1 MCELDKNVRIG
12 HEMLY
17 VRIET
22 WMWELNT
29 RELDIYVRIRHIC
42 KKWVWKLPGLW
53 EMEIILRIKK
63 NLRIDF
69 EGMNWKPSWEL
80 DIFERI
86 VHTL

>member
-1 MCELDKNVRIG
+1 MRIG
-12 HEMLY
+12 HECENWILL
-17 VRIET
+17 
-22 WMWELNT
+22 W
-29 RELDIYVRIRHIC
+29 ELDIYVRIRHIC
-42 KKWVWKLPGLW
+42 KKLTRVWKLPGLW